1 MTDTTREPRTDW
13 TDLANDIRRVDG
25 NHDLGAGAL
34 AEALIE
40 RGWTKAAP
48 PPAEAVEA
56 LRALV
61 DAVDEQLRPA
71 QAVGGWGDSPLSQ
84 AVDEAHRIMAALPTS
99 PPALD
104 VEQAGALAIYDAVRD
119 GRSDRAGRL
128 AQTGIAR

>member
-48 PPAEAVEA
+48 DAALREAALAVYHGQLGFHYPRHPDILALGIVLFPARALATPPAEEK
-56 LRALV
+56 
-61 DAVDEQLRPA
+61 P
-71 QAVGGWGDSPLSQ
+71 
-84 AVDEAHRIMAALPTS
+84 
-99 PPALD
+99 
-104 VEQAGALAIYDAVRD
+104 
-119 GRSDRAGRL
+119 
-128 AQTGIAR
+128 